1 MGARS
6 KEETTMP
13 FCDGARL
20 REAYRR
26 ARSERFAFMANNI
39 AEPNILIGLLKAY
52 AEVDSDLLIQ
62 ISAGAAKFAGGGDK
76 RAGLR
81 GLCAM
86 VQELAEPYPVC
97 VFINLDHF
105 TADEMDLIEEAIDD
119 RLVSSI
125 MIDASKEEFEENV
138 RISRTVTEMATGTG
152 ILIEAELGK
161 IKGVED
167 EISSDE
173 ALYTNPDEAVEFV
186 QRTGA
191 DLLAIS
197 VGTQHGVS
205 KGRELE
211 LRVDLAAKI
220 RDRLAECHLDPP
232 LVLHGTSGLL
242 PEQVR
247 EMIGYGVCKL
257 NKDTH
262 YQYVY
267 GRTACE
273 FYAAH
278 ADGILPPTGVEDD
291 VANLFAKGDW
301 SPDKKVFDPRAVGT
315 EIRAKVRDMALVL
328 IEQAG
333 SAGKTLREQ
342 KEGT

>member
-1 MGARS
+1 
-6 KEETTMP
+6 MP
-13 FCDGARL
+13 FCDGPRL
-20 REAYRR
+20 QEAYRK
-26 ARSERFAFMANNI
+26 AQAERFAFMANNI
-39 AEPNILIGLLKAY
+39 AEPNILIGLLEAY
-52 AEVDSDLLIQ
+52 AEAGSDLLVQ
-62 ISAGAAKFAGGGDK
+62 ISPGAAKFVGGGDK

-81 GLCAM
+81 ALSAL
-86 VQELAEPYPVC
+86 VREVAEPFPIC

-105 TADEMDLIEEAIDD
+105 TVGEIDLIGEAIDD

-125 MIDASKEEFEENV
+125 MIDASKESFEENV
-138 RISRTVTEMATGTG
+138 RICREVVKKAEGSG

-173 ALYTNPDEAVEFV
+173 ALYTDPDEAVEFV
-186 QRTGA
+186 RRTGA

-205 KGRELE
+205 KGRDLV

-220 RDRLAECHLDPP
+220 RDRLAGADLRTP

-247 EMIGYGVCKL
+247 EMIGYGICKL

-267 GRTACE
+267 GRTAAQFFGE
-273 FYAAH
+273 H
-278 ADGILPPTGVEDD
+278 ADGIVPPVGVEDD
-291 VANLFAKGDW
+291 VVNLFAKGDW
-301 SPDKKVFDPRAVGT
+301 SPDKKVFDPRAVGAAIQ
-315 EIRAKVRDMALVL
+315 EKVREIAHVL

-333 SAGKTLREQ
+333 SQGKTLREG
-342 KEGT
+342 KEDS

>member
-1 MGARS
+1 
-6 KEETTMP
+6 MP
-13 FCDGARL
+13 FCDGVRL
-20 REAYRR
+20 QEAYRR
-26 ARSERFAFMANNI
+26 AQAERFAFMANNV
-39 AEPNILIGLLKAY
+39 AEPNVLIGLLEAY
-52 AEVDSDLLIQ
+52 AEARSDLLVQ
-62 ISAGAAKFAGGGDK
+62 ISPGAAKFAGGGYK

-81 GLCAM
+81 GLSALIR
-86 VQELAEPYPVC
+86 ELAEPYPIC

-105 TADEMDLIEEAIDD
+105 TSGEMDLIDEAIDD

-125 MIDASKEEFEENV
+125 MIDASRETFEENV
-138 RISRTVTEMATGTG
+138 RISRAVVKPAEGSG
-152 ILIEAELGK
+152 ILVEAELGK

-167 EISSDE
+167 EVSSDE
-173 ALYTNPDEAVEFV
+173 SLYTDPDEAAEFV
-186 QRTGA
+186 KRTGA

-205 KGRELE
+205 KGRDLE
-211 LRVDLAAKI
+211 LRVDLAATI
-220 RDRLAECHLDPP
+220 HDRLGESGLDAP

-267 GRTACE
+267 GRAAAE
-273 FYAAH
+273 FFAAH
-278 ADGILPPTGVEDD
+278 ADGIIPPEGVEDD
-291 VANLFAKGDW
+291 VVNLFAKGDW
-301 SPDKKVFDPRAVGT
+301 SPDKKVFDPRAVGR
-315 EIRAKVRDMALVL
+315 EIQAKVREIALLL

-333 SAGKTLREQ
+333 SGGRTMRAGE
-342 KEGT
+342 EGQ

>member
-1 MGARS
+1 
-6 KEETTMP
+6 MP
-13 FCDGARL
+13 FRGGARL
-20 REAYRR
+20 QEAYRK
-26 ARSERFAFMANNI
+26 AQAERFAFMANNI
-39 AEPNILIGLLKAY
+39 AEPNILIGLLEAY
-52 AEVDSDLLIQ
+52 AEARSDLLVQ
-62 ISAGAAKFAGGGDK
+62 ISPGAARFAGGGNK
-76 RAGLR
+76 RSGLR
-81 GLCAM
+81 SLSALIR
-86 VQELAEPYPVC
+86 ELAEPYPIC

-105 TADEMDLIEEAIDD
+105 TVDELELVAEAIDD

-125 MIDASKEEFEENV
+125 MIDASQEAFEENIRV
-138 RISRTVTEMATGTG
+138 SRTVAEKAKGTG

-167 EISSDE
+167 EISADE
-173 ALYTNPDEAVEFV
+173 ALYTDPDEAVEFV
-186 QRTGA
+186 KRTGA

-205 KGRELE
+205 KGRDLE
-211 LRVDLAAKI
+211 LRVDLAARI
-220 RDRLAECHLDPP
+220 RDRLAESDLDAP

-242 PEQVR
+242 PEQVC

-273 FYAAH
+273 FFAAH
-278 ADGILPPTGVEDD
+278 AEGIVPPGGVEDD
-291 VANLFAKGDW
+291 VVNLFAKGDW
-301 SPDKKVFDPRAVGT
+301 SPDKNVFDPRAVGK
-315 EIRAKVRDMALVL
+315 EIQAKVREIALVL

-333 SAGKTLREQ
+333 SGGKTLREQ
-342 KEGT
+342 KEGHR

>member
-1 MGARS
+1 
-6 KEETTMP
+6 MP

-20 REAYRR
+20 RRAYRR
-26 ARSERFAFMANNI
+26 AQAERFAFMASNI
-39 AEPNILIGLLKAY
+39 AEANVLIGLVAAY
-52 AEVDSDLLIQ
+52 AEARSDLLVQ
-62 ISAGAAKFAGGGDK
+62 ISPGAAKFAGGGDK

-81 GLCAM
+81 ALSAL
-86 VQELAEPYPVC
+86 VREISEPYAIC
-97 VFINLDHF
+97 TFINLDHF
-105 TADEMDLIEEAIDD
+105 TIGEKDLIEEAIED
-119 RLVSSI
+119 RLASSI
-125 MIDASKEEFEENV
+125 MIDASNETFEENV
-138 RISRTVTEMATGTG
+138 RICREIADSAAGTG
-152 ILIEAELGK
+152 ILVEAELGK

-173 ALYTNPDEAVEFV
+173 ALYTDPSEAVEFV
-186 QRTGA
+186 RRTGA

-205 KGRELE
+205 KGRDLE
-211 LRVDLAAKI
+211 LRVDLAATI
-220 RDRLAECHLDPP
+220 RDRLAESGLDAP

-247 EMIGYGVCKL
+247 EMVGYGVCKL

-267 GRTACE
+267 GRAACE

-278 ADGILPPTGVEDD
+278 ADGIIPPAGVPDD

-301 SPDKKVFDPRAVGT
+301 SPDKKVFDPRAVGGAIRERVR
-315 EIRAKVRDMALVL
+315 EIARTL

-333 SAGKTLREQ
+333 SGGRTLNE
-342 KEGT
+342 E

>member
-1 MGARS
+1 
-6 KEETTMP
+6 MP
-13 FCDGARL
+13 FCDGVRL
-20 REAYRR
+20 QEAYRR
-26 ARSERFAFMANNI
+26 AQAERFAFMANNI
-39 AEPNILIGLLKAY
+39 AEPNILIGLLEAY
-52 AEVDSDLLIQ
+52 AEARSDLLVQ
-62 ISAGAAKFAGGGDK
+62 ISPGAAKFAGGGNK

-81 GLCAM
+81 SLSALIR
-86 VQELAEPYPVC
+86 ELAEPYPIC

-105 TADEMDLIEEAIDD
+105 TVDELELAAEAIDD

-125 MIDASKEEFEENV
+125 MIDASQEAFEENIRV
-138 RISRTVTEMATGTG
+138 SRAVAEKAKGTG

-173 ALYTNPDEAVEFV
+173 ALYTAPDEAAEFV
-186 QRTGA
+186 KRTGA

-205 KGRELE
+205 KGRDLE
-211 LRVDLAAKI
+211 LRVDLAARI
-220 RDRLAECHLDPP
+220 RDRLAESDLDVP

-273 FYAAH
+273 FFAAH
-278 ADGILPPTGVEDD
+278 AEGIIPPGGVEDD

-301 SPDKKVFDPRAVGT
+301 SPDKKVFDPRAVGK
-315 EIRAKVRDMALVL
+315 EIQAKVREIALVL

-333 SAGKTLREQ
+333 SGGKTVR
-342 KEGT
+342 G